1 MDTEGTPFAFRP
13 RVRIAGLIA
22 LAAGL
27 LFAPLELH
35 YASAETFPWLAFIYA
50 FHLAVAITVLVGSY
64 TTAGEDHGDALALL
78 LVVGHDLNLHLYL
91 VVAPYYPAL
100 TVCALICLLIGAT
113 VLFAW
118 SPRRVLVLSLAT
130 CTGFAVVGAQVM
142 SAAAPGARFGLA
154 FGALVVGAAIALA
167 SARVLERL
175 RTGLARRQSDL
186 AALSARL
193 MSAQEEER
201 RKLSRELHDEF
212 GQSLTAV
219 NAHLWLIERHPPAD
233 AAGLSA
239 RTAEARALVSRT
251 LSAMRELSQLLRPAV
266 LDQFGLVPSLDDH
279 LKAFA
284 ERHRIAVSFS
294 ADGLP
299 DRLPPEVET
308 ALYRITQEA
317 LTNVAR
323 HAQAKRVRVALAA
336 REGEL
341 RLDVEDDGVGF
352 PARGAGTRPGTGLI
366 GIRERVR
373 ALGGTVVFQSGKG
386 ARLRVRV
393 PMLAEHHEAARSAR
407 G

>member
-1 MDTEGTPFAFRP
+1 
-13 RVRIAGLIA
+13 VRIAGLIA

-212 GQSLTAV
+212 GQQLSVLRLKLGELKKEYGGHGNLGSELASLDAIAKQLDV
-219 NAHLWLIERHPPAD
+219 DVDFIAWQLRPPA
-233 AAGLSA
+233 
-239 RTAEARALVSRT
+239 
-251 LSAMRELSQLLRPAV
+251 
-266 LDQFGLVPSLDDH
+266 LDEFGL
-279 LKAFA
+279 A
-284 ERHRIAVSFS
+284 
-294 ADGLP
+294 
-299 DRLPPEVET
+299 T
-308 ALYRITQEA
+308 ALAEY
-317 LTNVAR
+317 
-323 HAQAKRVRVALAA
+323 VRVWSE
-336 REGEL
+336 R
-341 RLDVEDDGVGF
+341 F
-352 PARGAGTRPGTGLI
+352 GTRAELHVSGTDPACFDG
-366 GIRERVR
+366 
-373 ALGGTVVFQSGKG
+373 
-386 ARLRVRV
+386 
-393 PMLAEHHEAARSAR
+393 
-407 G
+407 